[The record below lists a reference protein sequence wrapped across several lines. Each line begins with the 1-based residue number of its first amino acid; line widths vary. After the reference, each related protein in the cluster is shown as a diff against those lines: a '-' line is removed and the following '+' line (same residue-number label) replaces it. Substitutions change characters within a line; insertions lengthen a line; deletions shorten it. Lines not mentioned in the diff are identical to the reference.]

1 MKHPTDEAIITY
13 LYNEA
18 DTNEISAIEKH
29 ITECSDCAHKIE
41 GIRQTIFNIDLMD
54 DCITSEYL
62 EDKIA
67 GFFEKIS
74 EIKPRDIKTQVEG
87 HNELKTNLKAQVD
100 NDESKDELIEAD
112 ILNLKNKFKNNSGG
126 GAQIQNDILTLSELA
141 AYLKLP
147 AESIYDL
154 LDEIPHLIIAG
165 QLRFRINSIEKWLDS
180 HEKNSGLKKAA
191 RRDFDNSFKLW
202 QNVI

>member
-18 DTNEISAIEKH
+18 GADEISAIEKH
-29 ITECSDCAHKIE
+29 ISECSDCAHKIE
-41 GIRQTIFNIDLMD
+41 GIRQTIFNIDQMD
-54 DCITSEYL
+54 DCKASKYL

-74 EIKPRDIKTQVEG
+74 EIKPRDIKTQVKG
-87 HNELKTNLKAQVD
+87 HNDLKTNLKTQID
-100 NDESKDELIEAD
+100 NDESKNESVKTDR
-112 ILNLKNKFKNNSGG
+112 LNFKDNNGG
-126 GAQIQNDILTLSELA
+126 GAQIQNDILTPAELA

-165 QLRFRINSIEKWLDS
+165 QIRFRKTSIEKWLDS
-180 HEKNSGLKKAA
+180 NEKKPGLKKAA
-191 RRDFDNSFKLW
+191 RHDFDDSFKLW